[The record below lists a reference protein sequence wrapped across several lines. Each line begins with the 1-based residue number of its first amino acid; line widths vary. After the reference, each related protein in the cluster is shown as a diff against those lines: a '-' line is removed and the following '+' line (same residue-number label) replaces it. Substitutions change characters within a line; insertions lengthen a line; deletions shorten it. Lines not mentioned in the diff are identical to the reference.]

1 MGPVHDIALPVDFF
15 FEGLP
20 ITVPTPPTP
29 HHSTLIKHRKLDKK
43 PSHPI
48 QSITF
53 LSLLTSTSSRK
64 FPPAYPQSLS
74 TFFTINSINAA

>member
-1 MGPVHDIALPVDFF
+1 
-15 FEGLP
+15 LP

-29 HHSTLIKHRKLDKK
+29 HHSTLIKHRKLDST

-53 LSLLTSTSSRK
+53 SSLLTSTSSRK

-74 TFFTINSINAA
+74 TFFTIRSTKSRLNLQQNLQARVNNTL

>member
-15 FEGLP
+15 CLP